1 MKLSLINFIFVFY
14 SELYILQP
22 LKSTILMRRF
32 LVLFAVFMFIGI
44 LASAQIREV
53 TGTITDTS
61 GAPIPGAT
69 IKVKD
74 SRLGTSADADGNF
87 KIAVS
92 PNAKL
97 IISGVGFETK
107 EVNAGDMQ
115 SLHIS
120 LQPSSKVLTE
130 VVVTALGQTTNK
142 AKVGYSTTTINAAA
156 LTKDA
161 PVGLLDGVAGKVPGV
176 DISDI
181 GGPGAST
188 KVVMRGYG
196 VISGGDNQ
204 PLFVIDGVPMSNAQ
218 FQNNSG
224 GTSGTDFGDGLND
237 INPNDVASIT
247 ILKGTAASSL
257 YGGLAKNGVVMI
269 TTKRGTA
276 GKLKVEY
283 NGSANFSTVGKLPD
297 YQSEFGQGWAGVFVL
312 DENGSWG
319 PRLDGKERLWGSV
332 VDNSQLLKPFSA
344 IKNNL
349 RDFYNKGGETN
360 NSISLSGGS
369 KITSFYL
376 SYGNVTSNGIIPT
389 KSDYLSRNTFSLKT
403 NSDFGKFTVNS
414 FMNYIGQKLN
424 VPNTG
429 QGSSSGGGV
438 FESLLQIP
446 VDLPIRD
453 FADYT
458 NKFFNVDNYFT
469 PYVENPYYGLHENGD
484 QQKLD
489 RILGN
494 IDLGYKFTQ
503 HFSANF
509 RIGGDFTNARTI
521 GWNQPNSPTPGSW
534 NAGANPEHAIKA
546 VDVGSVFQG
555 SDYYGII
562 NSDLI
567 LKYNKDF
574 GNDFNL
580 EALAGGNYYETD
592 QRSES
597 ASITN
602 LVVPGFF
609 NLSNS
614 SLPPTT
620 SDNSYQ
626 RRRIGAYGQVTLSYK
641 SQLFL
646 TGNVRNDWSSTL
658 PINNNSIFYPGAN
671 ISWLA
676 SQNFISNRAISYLKL
691 RAAYGQTGSDPDP
704 YQVLAGLGSGNIG
717 LGFGSLTFPF
727 NGVSGFGVSNTI
739 GNPNLKPIFTNE
751 LELGTDIRFLNDR
764 IGLDVTYYDK
774 VTKGQ
779 IFTVPIAP
787 STGYLNLVENLG
799 TVSNKGVE
807 LALTLK
813 PFEGR
818 NFSWTMVYTY
828 TKNNN
833 KVESLTGSSQNPLL
847 ASVYDVEMRAV
858 VGKSVASIYAP
869 VPQKTPDGKIVV
881 DPTTGYPALNQTPLD
896 ANGMTKGYYGS
907 GLYNYTMGLVNTLTY
922 KNFQLNFSFDLRMG
936 GVMYSET
943 ADLAL
948 FTGNSIATTYNDRR
962 PFIVPNSV
970 NATVDAK
977 GNVTNIV
984 ENKTFVGATGDGQ
997 SDDTY
1002 GYYYPTQNQGS
1013 AYQWRIFDRS
1023 FLKLRDISLSY
1034 SLPHSLATKMKL
1046 NSLSLGVYGKNFLL
1060 WTPKANQFVDPEAT
1074 NLGNDLDGLLGE
1086 FASAPVSKNFG
1097 VILKAVF

>member
-1 MKLSLINFIFVFY
+1 MKKLLTMFVMLPFFGV
-14 SELYILQP
+14 P
-22 LKSTILMRRF
+22 A
-32 LVLFAVFMFIGI
+32 FAQNHI
-44 LASAQIREV
+44 V
-53 TGTITDTS
+53 TGKVTDTS
-61 GAPIPGAT
+61 GAPIYGAS
-69 IKVKD
+69 IKVKG
-74 SRLGTSADADGNF
+74 SKEGTSADANGNF
-87 KIAVS
+87 KIALS
-92 PNAKL
+92 PDAKL
-97 IISGVGFETK
+97 IISGVGYETK
-107 EVNAGDMQ
+107 QINAGDMQ
-115 SLHIS
+115 SLRIS
-120 LQPSSKVLTE
+120 LQPSSKVLSE
-130 VVVTALGQTTNK
+130 VVITALGQSTSK
-142 AKVGYSTTTINAAA
+142 AKVGYSTTTINASA

-196 VISGGDNQ
+196 VISGGNNQ

-218 FQNNSG
+218 FQNNSSA
-224 GTSGTDFGDGLND
+224 TSGTDFGDGMND
-237 INPNDVASIT
+237 INPNDVESIT

-269 TTKRGTA
+269 TTKRGRA

-319 PRLDGKERLWGSV
+319 PRLDGKDRLWGSV
-332 VDNSQLLKPFSA
+332 VDNSQLIKPFSF

-349 RDFYNKGGETN
+349 RDFYNTGGEIN
-360 NSISLSGGS
+360 NSVSLSGGS
-369 KITSFYL
+369 DITRFYL
-376 SYGNVTSNGIIPT
+376 SYGNVTSNGVIPT
-389 KSDYLSRNTFSLKT
+389 KTDYLARNTFSLKT
-403 NSDFGKFTVNS
+403 NSNFNKFSVNT
-414 FMNYIGQKLN
+414 FVNYINQKLN
-424 VPNTG
+424 VPSTG
-429 QGSSSGGGV
+429 QSSSSGGGV
-438 FESLLQIP
+438 FQSLLQIP
-446 VDLPIRD
+446 VDLPIKD

-469 PYVENPYYGLHENGD
+469 PYAENPYYGLHENGNR
-484 QQKLD
+484 QTLD
-489 RILGN
+489 RVLGN
-494 IDLGYKFTQ
+494 IDLGYKFTNDL
-503 HFSANF
+503 SANF

-521 GWNQPNSPTPGSW
+521 GWNQPNAPSPGSW
-534 NAGANPEHAIKA
+534 NAGANPEGGIKTM
-546 VDVGSVFQG
+546 DVGSVSQG

-580 EALAGGNYYETD
+580 EALVGGNYYETD

-609 NLSNS
+609 NLSNT

-626 RRRIGAYGQVTLSYK
+626 RRRVGAYAQATLSYK

-646 TGNVRNDWSSTL
+646 TGNMRNDWSSTL

-676 SQNFISNRAISYLKL
+676 SQNFTSNRTISYLKL
-691 RAAYGQTGSDPDP
+691 RAAYGQTGSDPNP

-764 IGLDVTYYDK
+764 IGLDVAYYDK

-787 STGYLNLVENLG
+787 STGYTSLVENLG
-799 TVSNKGVE
+799 TISNKGVE

-813 PFEGR
+813 PFEGK
-818 NFSWTMVYTY
+818 NFSWTMVFTY

-833 KVESLTGSSQNPLL
+833 KVESLTGSSPNPLL
-847 ASVYDVEMRAV
+847 TSAYDAELRAV
-858 VGKSVASIYAP
+858 VGKSVASVYAP
-869 VPQKTPDGKIVV
+869 VPQKTPDGKVVV

-896 ANGMTKGYYGS
+896 ANGMTKAYYGS

-943 ADLAL
+943 ADLTL

-970 NATVDAK
+970 NGTIDSK
-977 GNVTNIV
+977 GDVTNIV
-984 ENKTFVGATGDGQ
+984 ENTTFVGATGNGQ
-997 SDDTY
+997 SDNTW
-1002 GYYYPTQNQGS
+1002 GYYYPSQNQGS
-1013 AYQWRIFDRS
+1013 SYQWRIFDRS
-1023 FLKLRDISLSY
+1023 FLKLRDINLSY
-1034 SLPHSLATKMKL
+1034 SLPRSLAEKMKL

-1060 WTPKANQFVDPEAT
+1060 WTPKANVYVDPEAT
-1074 NLGNDLDGLLGE
+1074 NLGNDLSGLLGE
-1086 FASAPVSKNFG
+1086 FASAPISKNFG